1 MLSLLTALLPWFS
14 QLMGSF
20 QSQPHLHPSAPEP
33 SRGPHVNKSKVV
45 EGTNR
50 SPAEAQLQLRRI
62 FSPSLEILAVSS
74 GVNLSGAK
82 FCMLG
87 SPIVLCLC
95 LSICNL
101 THKECPLGCWE
112 TGEHWFCLCTQEVHT
127 LSLGRTSECHF
138 IDLLLSCW

>member
-33 SRGPHVNKSKVV
+33 SRGPHVDKSRVAR
-45 EGTNR
+45 GNR

-74 GVNLSGAK
+74 GVNLPGAK
-82 FCMLG
+82 FCILG

-101 THKECPLGCWE
+101 DTQRMSTRLLGDWRALVLSVYP
-112 TGEHWFCLCTQEVHT
+112 GGSHT
-127 LSLGRTSECHF
+127 LTQQDFRVSF
-138 IDLLLSCW
+138 Y